1 MLSSQCVA
9 SPVCAHEHLY
19 FVSTRGV
26 VSVVATGN
34 EFKEVHS
41 HELGEPTETAP
52 AIDLDSIYIR
62 TEKHLIA
69 FRSKK

>member
-1 MLSSQCVA
+1 MA

-19 FVSTRGV
+19 FISTRGV

-41 HELGEPTETAP
+41 HELGEPTETTH
-52 AIDLDSIYIR
+52 AIDLNSIYIR

>member
-1 MLSSQCVA
+1 MA

-19 FVSTRGV
+19 FISTRGV

-41 HELGEPTETAP
+41 HELGEPTETTP

-62 TEKHLIA
+62 TEKYLIA

>member
-1 MLSSQCVA
+1 MA

-26 VSVVATGN
+26 VSVVATGK

-41 HELGEPTETAP
+41 HELGEPTATTP

-62 TEKHLIA
+62 TEKHLLA
-69 FRSKK
+69 SRNKN

>member
-1 MLSSQCVA
+1 MA
-9 SPVCAHEHLY
+9 SPVCAHEHLD

-26 VSVVATGN
+26 VSVVATGK

-41 HELGEPTETAP
+41 HELGEPTEPPP

-62 TEKHLIA
+62 TEKYLIA
-69 FRSKK
+69 CPSKK

>member
-9 SPVCAHEHLY
+9 STVCAHEHLD

-26 VSVVATGN
+26 VSVVATGK
-34 EFKEVHS
+34 ESKEVHS

-62 TEKHLIA
+62 TEKYLIA
-69 FRSKK
+69 CPSKK